1 MSTVDFMQGGKNE
14 RERRK
19 AIEENLEEIENV
31 KQRKKR
37 ESAQAE
43 AQKMRKAKEIESWMT

>member
-1 MSTVDFMQGGKNE
+1 MSTVDFMHGGKNE

-43 AQKMRKAKEIESWMT
+43 AEKMRKAKEIESWMT

>member
-1 MSTVDFMQGGKNE
+1 MQGGKNE

-31 KQRKKR
+31 KRRKKL
-37 ESAQAE
+37 ESIKADAE
-43 AQKMRKAKEIESWMT
+43 KHRRDMEIK